1 MGADVE
7 KHRAVSIEL
16 GRPGSLALLALLPV
30 WWLWV
35 RPMGLAGLLV
45 PRGQD
50 AESLALGG
58 WRGRGIELLPLLMR
72 STALVCLVLVLSQ
85 PRIIRVIEEPITEGV
100 GVAFAIDLSSS
111 MWAQDMAER
120 TTRLQVAKAT
130 VRRFLEQRNDDVGL
144 VAFAG
149 EALIRLPLT
158 DDAYAI
164 EMAVEAMEVG
174 LAIDGTDVAGAIA
187 AGAGLLKDTP
197 HSSKVLI
204 LVTDGAHNK
213 AGMVPSLAARAAA
226 TFGIKVYPIA
236 IGTDEAQGA
245 AAATMETVLAQTA
258 RITGGQYFRASN
270 AEALQAIYD
279 EIDRLEAVS
288 EVMIEREQAI
298 PLGLWLL
305 LSGIVL
311 VVGATT
317 LRGSR
322 WGLVP

>member
-1 MGADVE
+1 
-7 KHRAVSIEL
+7 
-16 GRPGSLALLALLPV
+16 
-30 WWLWV
+30 
-35 RPMGLAGLLV
+35 
-45 PRGQD
+45 
-50 AESLALGG
+50 
-58 WRGRGIELLPLLMR
+58 
-72 STALVCLVLVLSQ
+72 
-85 PRIIRVIEEPITEGV
+85 
-100 GVAFAIDLSSS
+100 
-111 MWAQDMAER
+111 MAER

-158 DDAYAI
+158 HDAYAV

-174 LAIDGTDVAGAIA
+174 LALDGTDVAGAIA

-245 AAATMETVLAQTA
+245 AAAAMETVLAQTA

-270 AEALQAIYD
+270 VEALQAIYD

>member
-1 MGADVE
+1 M
-7 KHRAVSIEL
+7 SIEL

-35 RPMGLAGLLV
+35 RPMGLTGLLV

-50 AESLALGG
+50 AESLSLGG
-58 WRGRGIELLPLLMR
+58 WRGRAIELLPFAMRLAALL
-72 STALVCLVLVLSQ
+72 CLVLVLSQ
-85 PRIIRVIEEPITEGV
+85 PRIVRVIEEPISEGV
-100 GVAFAIDLSSS
+100 GVAFAIVLSSL
-111 MWAQDMAER
+111 MWAPDMAER
-120 TTRLQVAKAT
+120 TTRLEVAKAT
-130 VRRFLEQRNDDVGL
+130 SKSFLQQRSDDVGL

-158 DDAYAI
+158 DDPYAV

-197 HSSKVLI
+197 HDSKVLI

-245 AAATMETVLAQTA
+245 QAAAMETVLSQTA

-270 AEALQAIYD
+270 VQALQEIYD
-279 EIDRLEAVS
+279 EIDRLESVS
-288 EVMIEREQAI
+288 EVMVAREQAI

-305 LSGIVL
+305 LTGMAL
-311 VVGATT
+311 VVGATA

>member
-1 MGADVE
+1 M
-7 KHRAVSIEL
+7 SIEL

-35 RPMGLAGLLV
+35 RPMGLTGLLV

-50 AESLALGG
+50 AESLSLGG
-58 WRGRGIELLPLLMR
+58 WRGRAIELLPFAMRLAALL
-72 STALVCLVLVLSQ
+72 CLVLVLSQ
-85 PRIIRVIEEPITEGV
+85 PRIVRVIEEPITEGV

-120 TTRLQVAKAT
+120 TTRLEVAKAT
-130 VRRFLEQRNDDVGL
+130 VKSFLQQRSDDVGL

-158 DDAYAI
+158 DDPYAV

-174 LAIDGTDVAGAIA
+174 LAIDG
-187 AGAGLLKDTP
+187 GAGLLKDTP
-197 HSSKVLI
+197 HDSKVLI

-245 AAATMETVLAQTA
+245 QAAAMETVLSQTA
-258 RITGGQYFRASN
+258 RITGGQYFRASTVQ
-270 AEALQAIYD
+270 ALQEIYD
-279 EIDRLEAVS
+279 EIDRLESVS
-288 EVMIEREQAI
+288 EVMVAREQAI

-305 LSGIVL
+305 LTGMAV
-311 VVGATT
+311 VVGATA

>member
-1 MGADVE
+1 M
-7 KHRAVSIEL
+7 SIEL

-35 RPMGLAGLLV
+35 RPSGLAGLLV

-50 AESLALGG
+50 SESLAIGG
-58 WRGRGIELLPLLMR
+58 WRGRTIELLPHAMR
-72 STALVCLVLVLSQ
+72 LAALACLVLVLSQ
-85 PRIIRVIEEPITEGV
+85 PRIVRVIEEPITEGV

-270 AEALQAIYD
+270 VEALQAIYD

-305 LSGIVL
+305 LTGIAL
-311 VVGATT
+311 VVGTTT

>member
-1 MGADVE
+1 M
-7 KHRAVSIEL
+7 SIEL

-35 RPMGLAGLLV
+35 RPIGLTGLLV

-50 AESLALGG
+50 AEFLSLGG
-58 WRGRGIELLPLLMR
+58 WRGRAIELLPFAMRLGALL
-72 STALVCLVLVLSQ
+72 CLVLVLSQ
-85 PRIIRVIEEPITEGV
+85 PRIVRVIEEPITEGV

-120 TTRLQVAKAT
+120 MTRLEVAKAT
-130 VRRFLEQRNDDVGL
+130 VKSFLQQRSDDVGL

-158 DDAYAI
+158 DDPYAV

-197 HSSKVLI
+197 HDSKVLI

-213 AGMVPSLAARAAA
+213 AGMIPSLAARAAA
-226 TFGIKVYPIA
+226 TFGIKIYPIA
-236 IGTDEAQGA
+236 IGTDETQGA
-245 AAATMETVLAQTA
+245 QAAAMETVLSQTA

-270 AEALQAIYD
+270 VQALQEIYD
-279 EIDRLEAVS
+279 EIDRLESVS
-288 EVMIEREQAI
+288 EVMVAREEAI

-305 LSGIVL
+305 LTGMAL
-311 VVGATT
+311 VVGTT
-317 LRGSR
+317 ALRGSR

>member
-1 MGADVE
+1 M
-7 KHRAVSIEL
+7 SIEL
-16 GRPGSLALLALLPV
+16 GRPGALALLALLPV
-30 WWLWV
+30 WWVWV
-35 RPMGLAGLLV
+35 RPDGAG
-45 PRGQD
+45 RTARATGQD

-58 WRGRGIELLPLLMR
+58 WRGRSIELLPHVMRVAALTCLL
-72 STALVCLVLVLSQ
+72 LVLSQ
-85 PRIIRVIEEPITEGV
+85 PRIVRVVEEPITEGV

-120 TTRLQVAKAT
+120 TTRLEVAKAT
-130 VRRFLEQRNDDVGL
+130 VRRFLQQRRDDVGL

-149 EALIRLPLT
+149 ESLIRLPLT
-158 DDAYAI
+158 HDPYAV

-187 AGAGLLKDTP
+187 AGAGLLKDAP
-197 HSSKVLI
+197 HTSKVLI

-213 AGMVPSLAARAAA
+213 TGMLPSLAARAAA
-226 TFGIKVYPIA
+226 TFGIKIYPIA

-245 AAATMETVLAQTA
+245 AAAVMETVLAQTA

-270 AEALQAIYD
+270 IEALESIYD
-279 EIDRLEAVS
+279 EIDRLETVS
-288 EVMIEREQAI
+288 EVMVEREEAI

-305 LSGIVL
+305 LCGLIL
-311 VVGATT
+311 VVGATA

-322 WGLVP
+322 WGVVP